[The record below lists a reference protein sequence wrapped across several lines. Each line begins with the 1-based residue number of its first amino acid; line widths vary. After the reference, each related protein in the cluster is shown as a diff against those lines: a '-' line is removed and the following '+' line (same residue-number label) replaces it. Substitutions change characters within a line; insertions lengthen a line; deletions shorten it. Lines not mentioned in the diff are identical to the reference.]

1 MVRLFVVSERR
12 IQLKLFV
19 IIECSLGHMLFDFV
33 AIKGSIC
40 VCNKTKRSIEKEIEF
55 EIRGNTQHR
64 V

>member
-1 MVRLFVVSERR
+1 
-12 IQLKLFV
+12 
-19 IIECSLGHMLFDFV
+19 MLFDFV